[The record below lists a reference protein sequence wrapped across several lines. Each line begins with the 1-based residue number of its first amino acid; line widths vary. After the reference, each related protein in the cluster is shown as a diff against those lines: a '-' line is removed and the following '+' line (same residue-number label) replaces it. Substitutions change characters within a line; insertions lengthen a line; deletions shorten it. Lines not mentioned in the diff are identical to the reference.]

1 MVNYL
6 LLLNRSSSKVPTMPP
21 RILIHSTLTG
31 NERSWGD
38 DEIIVT
44 KTDLKGHLTYAN
56 EVFLRVSQL
65 SENVILGQPHN
76 IIRHPDMPR
85 CIFKLLWDR
94 IQAKDEIF
102 AYVVNKASSGDHYW
116 VFAHVTASLNSSG
129 DIVGYHSN
137 RRKPNKEQVAR
148 IRDLYAALKTEQL
161 RHTSPKEGL
170 AASYDLL
177 MKTVKDSGKTYDEY
191 IFSF

>member
-1 MVNYL
+1 MSG
-6 LLLNRSSSKVPTMPP
+6 RPSFHAPPTG
-21 RILIHSTLTG
+21 I
-31 NERSWGD
+31 ERPWGY

-44 KTDLKGHLTYAN
+44 KTDLKGQITYAN

-65 SENVILGQPHN
+65 NETDALGQPHN

-94 IQAKDEIF
+94 VQAKDEIF
-102 AYVVNKASSGDHYW
+102 AYVKNKAMSGDYYW
-116 VFAHVTASLNSSG
+116 VFAHVTASLDEKRNL
-129 DIVGYHSN
+129 VGYHSN
-137 RRKPNKEQVAR
+137 RRKPQTEQVAR
-148 IRDLYAALKTEQL
+148 IRDLYATLKAEQE
-161 RHTSPKEGL
+161 RHASPKDGL

-177 MKTVKDSGKTYDEY
+177 MKTVKDAGKTYDEY